1 MKKNNRRVWYCSN
14 FWNVKMQTRSKQDL
28 KNVDIKTLML
38 SDDFSDSSSASSWE
52 SSHQFSDFSDV
63 DSCASFDTFSRY
75 SYSVD
80 SDM

>member
-1 MKKNNRRVWYCSN
+1 ML
-14 FWNVKMQTRSKQDL
+14 TRSKQDL

-38 SDDFSDSSSASSWE
+38 PDDFSDSNSASSWE